1 MRESRLISVRLDA
14 EDIADID
21 QWCSKDGVWKRSAVI
36 SQAVAL
42 ARVMV
47 QTGHAGE
54 LLHFNPR
61 YGDVMDEF
69 KMKYH
74 RTHR

>member
-1 MRESRLISVRLDA
+1 MKETKLISVRLDA

-21 QWCSKDGVWKRSAVI
+21 EWCKKNSWWKRSAVI

-42 ARVMV
+42 ARVLV
-47 QTGHAGE
+47 QSGHAKE

-61 YGDVMDEF
+61 YGDVIDNF
-69 KMKYH
+69 KLTYH
-74 RTHR
+74 RTHK

>member
-1 MRESRLISVRLDA
+1 MRQTKLISVRLDA

-21 QWCSKDGVWKRSAVI
+21 KWCKENRYWKRSAII

-42 ARVMV
+42 ARVLV
-47 QTGHAGE
+47 QTSHANE

-61 YGDVMDEF
+61 NGDVMDEF
-69 KMKYH
+69 KLTYH
-74 RTHR
+74 REHR

>member
-1 MRESRLISVRLDA
+1 MRETKLISVRLDA

-21 QWCSKDGVWKRSAVI
+21 AWCKKNRYWKRSAII

-42 ARVMV
+42 ARVLV
-47 QTGHAGE
+47 QSGHAKG
-54 LLHFNPR
+54 LLSFDPR
-61 YGDVMDEF
+61 YGDVIDEF
-69 KMKYH
+69 KLSYH

>member
-1 MRESRLISVRLDA
+1 MKESKLISVRLDA

-21 QWCSKDGVWKRSAVI
+21 QWCSKNQVWKRSAVI

-47 QTGHAGE
+47 QSGHAGE
-54 LLHFNPR
+54 LMHFSPR
-61 YGDVMDEF
+61 SGDVMDEF
-69 KMKYH
+69 KLTFH
-74 RTHR
+74 RTHK

>member
-1 MRESRLISVRLDA
+1 MRQTKLISVRLDA

-21 QWCSKDGVWKRSAVI
+21 KWCKENRYWKRSAII

-42 ARVMV
+42 ARVLV
-47 QTGHAGE
+47 QTGHANE

-61 YGDVMDEF
+61 YKDVMDEF
-69 KMKYH
+69 KLTYH
-74 RTHR
+74 REHR

>member
-1 MRESRLISVRLDA
+1 MRESKLISVRLDA
-14 EDIADID
+14 EDVKDID
-21 QWCSKDGVWKRSAVI
+21 KWCSDDGFWKRSAVI

-42 ARVMV
+42 ARVLV
-47 QTGHAGE
+47 QSGHAKE

-61 YGDVMDEF
+61 YGDVIDDF
-69 KMKYH
+69 KLTYH

>member
-1 MRESRLISVRLDA
+1 MRETKLISVRLDA

-21 QWCSKDGVWKRSAVI
+21 KWCKENQWWKRSAII

-42 ARVMV
+42 ARVLV
-47 QTGHAGE
+47 QTGHANE

-61 YGDVMDEF
+61 YGDVMNEF
-69 KMKYH
+69 KLTYH
-74 RTHR
+74 RENR

>member
-1 MRESRLISVRLDA
+1 MRETKLISVRLDA

-21 QWCSKDGVWKRSAVI
+21 KWCKENQWWKRSAII

-42 ARVMV
+42 ARVLV
-47 QTGHAGE
+47 HNGHAKE

-61 YGDVMDEF
+61 CGDVIDDF
-69 KMKYH
+69 KLTFH

>member
-1 MRESRLISVRLDA
+1 MRETKLISVRLDA

-21 QWCSKDGVWKRSAVI
+21 KWCKENQWWKRSAII

-42 ARVMV
+42 ARVLV
-47 QTGHAGE
+47 QSGHAKE
-54 LLHFNPR
+54 LLRFDPR
-61 YGDVMDEF
+61 YGDVIDDF
-69 KMKYH
+69 KLTYH

>member
-1 MRESRLISVRLDA
+1 MRETKLISVRLDA

-21 QWCSKDGVWKRSAVI
+21 KWCKENQWWKRSAII

-42 ARVMV
+42 ARVLV
-47 QTGHAGE
+47 QSGHAKE
-54 LLHFNPR
+54 LLQFNPR
-61 YGDVMDEF
+61 CGDVIDDF
-69 KMKYH
+69 KLTYH

>member
-1 MRESRLISVRLDA
+1 MRETKLISVRLDA

-21 QWCSKDGVWKRSAVI
+21 QWCKGSYGWKRSAVI

-42 ARVMV
+42 ARVLV
-47 QTGHAGE
+47 QSGHAQK

-61 YGDVMDEF
+61 YGDVIDEF
-69 KMKYH
+69 NLTYH
-74 RTHR
+74 REHR

>member
-1 MRESRLISVRLDA
+1 MRETKLISVRLDA

-21 QWCSKDGVWKRSAVI
+21 KWCKANGIWKRSAVI

-42 ARVMV
+42 ARVLV
-47 QTGHAGE
+47 QTGHAKE

-61 YGDVMDEF
+61 YGDVIDDF
-69 KMKYH
+69 KLTYH

>member
-1 MRESRLISVRLDA
+1 MRETKLISVRLDA

-21 QWCSKDGVWKRSAVI
+21 QWCNENGFWKRSAVI

-42 ARVMV
+42 ARVLV
-47 QTGHAGE
+47 QSGQAQK

-61 YGDVMDEF
+61 YGDVIDDF
-69 KMKYH
+69 KLTYH
-74 RTHR
+74 RKVD

>member
-1 MRESRLISVRLDA
+1 MRQTKLISVRLDA

-21 QWCSKDGVWKRSAVI
+21 KWCKENQYWKRSAII

-42 ARVMV
+42 ARVLI
-47 QTGHAGE
+47 QNGHAKE
-54 LLHFNPR
+54 LMNFNPWG
-61 YGDVMDEF
+61 GDVIDEF
-69 KMKYH
+69 KLTYH

>member
-1 MRESRLISVRLDA
+1 MRQTKLISVRLDA

-21 QWCSKDGVWKRSAVI
+21 KWCKENRYWKRSAII

-42 ARVMV
+42 AQVLV
-47 QTGHAGE
+47 QTGHANE
-54 LLHFNPR
+54 LLHFKPR

-69 KMKYH
+69 KLTYH
-74 RTHR
+74 REHR

>member
-1 MRESRLISVRLDA
+1 MRKTKLVSVRLDA

-21 QWCSKDGVWKRSAVI
+21 KWCADQWVWKRSAII

-42 ARVMV
+42 ARVLV
-47 QTGHAGE
+47 QNGHAKE

-61 YGDVMDEF
+61 CGDVMDDF
-69 KMKYH
+69 KLTYH

>member
-1 MRESRLISVRLDA
+1 MRKTKLVSVRLDA

-21 QWCSKDGVWKRSAVI
+21 KWCSDGRIWKRSAVI

-42 ARVMV
+42 ARVLV
-47 QTGHAGE
+47 QSGHAKD
-54 LLHFNPR
+54 LLNFNPR
-61 YGDVMDEF
+61 CGDVMDDF
-69 KMKYH
+69 KLSYH

>member
-1 MRESRLISVRLDA
+1 MRETKLISVRLDA

-21 QWCSKDGVWKRSAVI
+21 KWCKENQWWKRSAVI

-42 ARVMV
+42 ARVLV
-47 QTGHAGE
+47 QSGHAKY
-54 LLHFNPR
+54 LLNFNPR
-61 YGDVMDEF
+61 CGDVIDDF
-69 KMKYH
+69 KLTFH

>member
-1 MRESRLISVRLDA
+1 MRKTKLVSVRLDA

-21 QWCSKDGVWKRSAVI
+21 KWCENDYCWKRSAVI

-42 ARVMV
+42 ARVLI
-47 QTGHAGE
+47 QSGHAKE
-54 LLHFNPR
+54 LLHFDPR
-61 YGDVMDEF
+61 YGDVIDDF
-69 KMKYH
+69 KLTYH

>member
-1 MRESRLISVRLDA
+1 MRKTKLVSVRLDA

-21 QWCSKDGVWKRSAVI
+21 KWCSDQWVWKRSAII

-42 ARVMV
+42 ARVLV
-47 QTGHAGE
+47 QNGHAKE

-61 YGDVMDEF
+61 CGDVMDDF
-69 KMKYH
+69 KLTYH
-74 RTHR
+74 HTQR

>member
-1 MRESRLISVRLDA
+1 MRKTKLVSVRLDA

-21 QWCSKDGVWKRSAVI
+21 KWCSDDYYWTRSAVI

-42 ARVMV
+42 ARVLV
-47 QTGHAGE
+47 ESGHAKE
-54 LLHFNPR
+54 LLQFNPR
-61 YGDVMDEF
+61 YGDVIDDF
-69 KMKYH
+69 KLTYH

>member
-1 MRESRLISVRLDA
+1 MRETKLISVRLDA

-21 QWCSKDGVWKRSAVI
+21 NWCKGNWCWKRSAII

-42 ARVMV
+42 ARVLV
-47 QTGHAGE
+47 QSGHAQK
-54 LLHFNPR
+54 LLHFGPR
-61 YGDVMDEF
+61 YGDVIDDF
-69 KMKYH
+69 KLTYH

>member
-1 MRESRLISVRLDA
+1 MRETKLISVRLDA

-21 QWCSKDGVWKRSAVI
+21 KWCKENRYWKRSAII

-42 ARVMV
+42 ARVLV
-47 QTGHAGE
+47 QTGHANE
-54 LLHFNPR
+54 LLHFSPR

-69 KMKYH
+69 KLTYH
-74 RTHR
+74 REHR

>member
-1 MRESRLISVRLDA
+1 MRETKLISVRLDA

-21 QWCSKDGVWKRSAVI
+21 KWCKENRYWKRSAII

-42 ARVMV
+42 ARVLV
-47 QTGHAGE
+47 QSGHAQK
-54 LLHFNPR
+54 LLHFDPR

-69 KMKYH
+69 KLTYH
-74 RTHR
+74 REHR

>member
-1 MRESRLISVRLDA
+1 MRESKLISVRLDA

-21 QWCSKDGVWKRSAVI
+21 KWCKDAQYWKRSAVI

-42 ARVMV
+42 ARVLV
-47 QTGHAGE
+47 QSGHAQK

-61 YGDVMDEF
+61 FGDVIDDF
-69 KMKYH
+69 KLTYH
-74 RTHR
+74 REVK

>member
-1 MRESRLISVRLDA
+1 MRETKLISVRLDK
-14 EDIADID
+14 EDIKDID
-21 QWCSKDGVWKRSAVI
+21 QWCKSDGFWKRSAVI

-42 ARVMV
+42 ARVLV
-47 QTGHAGE
+47 QSGHAGK

-69 KMKYH
+69 KLTYH
-74 RTHR
+74 REHR

>member
-1 MRESRLISVRLDA
+1 MRETKLISVRLDA

-21 QWCSKDGVWKRSAVI
+21 KWCKENRYWKRSAII

-42 ARVMV
+42 ARVLI
-47 QTGHAGE
+47 QSGHAQK
-54 LLHFNPR
+54 LMHFDPR
-61 YGDVMDEF
+61 YGDELDDF
-69 KMKYH
+69 KLTYH